1 MTYSIVA
8 RNAETGE
15 IGIAVASRFFACG
28 VQVPW
33 LSARSAVASQAFVN
47 PLWGI
52 EGRAR
57 LDAGEGP
64 EAILADFLS
73 RDAGQGI
80 RQAHFMAPDGRMAQH
95 TGADCVPWAGHVSVV
110 DVSVAGNMLAGPEV
124 VADTL
129 ASYLG
134 HPELP
139 FAERL
144 LTAMEAGEA
153 AGGDKRG
160 RQAAGLVVHAGE
172 AYPQLDIRA
181 DDHADPL
188 AELRRL
194 LAVSKERYLIFSS
207 GMPTAENFSGM
218 MDRGPLDEALAEDE
232 QRRKEAGI
240 ASLSFAVPPA

>member
-8 RNAETGE
+8 RNAQMGE

-33 LSARSAVASQAFVN
+33 VSARAAVASQAFVN

-52 EGRAR
+52 EGLQRME
-57 LDAGEGP
+57 AGEP
-64 EAILADFLS
+64 PNVVLSDFLD
-73 RDAGQGI
+73 RDAGQAS
-80 RQAHFMAPDGRMAQH
+80 RQAHFLAPDGQMVQH
-95 TGADCVPWAGHVSVV
+95 TGTDCVPWAGHVSAPHI
-110 DVSVAGNMLAGPEV
+110 SVAGNMLAGPAV
-124 VADTL
+124 VQDTL
-129 ASYLG
+129 ASYLA

-144 LTAMEAGEA
+144 LTAMDAGEA

-160 RQAAGLVVHAGE
+160 RQAAGLVIHSGQP
-172 AYPQLDIRA
+172 YPLIDIRA

-194 LAVSKERYLIFSS
+194 LAVSEERYMLFARAMATS
-207 GMPTAENFSGM
+207 ENFSGM
-218 MDRGPLDEALAEDE
+218 IDRRPLDEAIAKSE
-232 QRRKEAGI
+232 QHRLENGI
-240 ASLSFAVPPA
+240 TSRSFAVPAT